1 LVRLRLV
8 LLGFSMFS
16 FGLRSLVRRW
26 RCPGTPA
33 SSSQSSSTQGWV
45 STAMS
50 TSTDLLGFFLSSSL
64 LEASH

>member
-1 LVRLRLV
+1 
-8 LLGFSMFS
+8 
-16 FGLRSLVRRW
+16 VRRW
-26 RCPGTPA
+26 RCSGTPA

-64 LEASH
+64 FEASH